1 MYIIK
6 WVPLLSDQYWSY
18 FLRPVHGQNLATPPQ
33 RFPSPWLL
41 QRECFFFSNIL
52 TKSHERC
59 KRYNDIRY
67 TQSLSTFQSLMELD
81 TKGFS
86 PFCYWIQR
94 PNGLFWSF
102 ADRDVNSP
110 IFSSPMG
117 YEKNSHQFESSRIN
131 DDNKDEFAFTTDT
144 ATTTLIRLVPR

>member
-1 MYIIK
+1 MGPPPIMELK
-6 WVPLLSDQYWSY
+6 LSSNNSY

-52 TKSHERC
+52 TKSHERYTI
-59 KRYNDIRY
+59 KY
-67 TQSLSTFQSLMELD
+67 TQWSSSTFPSLMELD

-86 PFCYWIQR
+86 PFCYCIQR

-117 YEKNSHQFESSRIN
+117 DEKNSHLNLTVQESTM
-131 DDNKDEFAFTTDT
+131 TTKKSLLSQPT
-144 ATTTLIRLVPR
+144 PLLPH